1 MFKYNTLYLTSGGI
15 HGYSLLGSIH
25 VLEKLNIFNNFKK
38 IIGNSIGSLIGF
50 LLVLKYTSFEIF
62 SVLKS
67 NNIED
72 IYFNNIL
79 ESENILINL
88 INNLGFNNANG
99 IVRILELFINSKKLN
114 SNITFKELYNY
125 NKIELIIVSGN
136 LSSNSLKYFSYKNT
150 PNCSVNLA
158 IKASCSIPIL
168 FSPIIYENNILVD
181 GGFFEFKKN
190 KYITEK
196 TLTLRIRNTYN
207 SKLDISKLELS
218 NYLLFLIQYL
228 VINSQTSS
236 DNEKNT
242 LFLDFNKTGI
252 NFNIT
257 NKDKIEMF
265 EYGIIQTI
273 NFVKIK
279 RIKIKYFNKLKINH
293 IGS

>member
-1 MFKYNTLYLTSGGI
+1 MFKYNSLYLTSGGI

-79 ESENILINL
+79 ESENILMNL
-88 INNLGFNNANG
+88 IDNLGLNNANG
-99 IVRILELFINSKKLN
+99 IVRILELFIKSKNLN

-136 LSSNSLKYFSYKNT
+136 LSSNSLKYFSYKTT
-150 PNCSVNLA
+150 PDCSVNLA
-158 IKASCSIPIL
+158 IKASCGIPIL
-168 FSPIIYENNILVD
+168 FSPIIYKNNILVD

-228 VINSQTSS
+228 IINSQTSF

-242 LFLDFNKTGI
+242 LFLDFDKTGI

-257 NKDKIEMF
+257 QKDKIKMF
-265 EYGIIQTI
+265 KYGIIQTM
-273 NFVKIK
+273 NFIKIK
-279 RIKIKYFNKLKINH
+279 RIKMKYFNKLKINY
-293 IGS
+293 IG